1 MEHILI
7 SGFADEISPDFDEQL
22 RVVTSLGMEYI
33 SLRTADGKG
42 IADYTAEEVEEKLLP
57 RLREANVKVSSL
69 GSPIGKINVDDEEAF
84 EKQLVQME
92 ELCKICKVLDCRY
105 IRMFSF
111 FIPEGK
117 NADDYK
123 EIVIEKLKKF
133 DAIAAK
139 YSVVMIHENE
149 KDIYGDI
156 KERCKIIL
164 DALGSPH
171 FKSVFDFANFVQCG
185 EDTMEC
191 WELLRDHVAYIHIK
205 DAVTT
210 DKENVL
216 CGTGEGK
223 IDRKS
228 VV

>member
-84 EKQLVQME
+84 KKQLVQME
-92 ELCKICKVLDCRY
+92 ELCKICKVLDCKY

-111 FIPEGK
+111 LFR
-117 NADDYK
+117 
-123 EIVIEKLKKF
+123 
-133 DAIAAK
+133 
-139 YSVVMIHENE
+139 
-149 KDIYGDI
+149 
-156 KERCKIIL
+156 KERMPMITKR
-164 DALGSPH
+164 
-171 FKSVFDFANFVQCG
+171 
-185 EDTMEC
+185 
-191 WELLRDHVAYIHIK
+191 LLLK
-205 DAVTT
+205 
-210 DKENVL
+210 N
-216 CGTGEGK
+216 
-223 IDRKS
+223 
-228 VV
+228 

>member
-92 ELCKICKVLDCRY
+92 ELCKICKVLDCKY

-117 NADDYK
+117 K
-123 EIVIEKLKKF
+123 C
-133 DAIAAK
+133 
-139 YSVVMIHENE
+139 
-149 KDIYGDI
+149 
-156 KERCKIIL
+156 R
-164 DALGSPH
+164 
-171 FKSVFDFANFVQCG
+171 
-185 EDTMEC
+185 
-191 WELLRDHVAYIHIK
+191 
-205 DAVTT
+205 
-210 DKENVL
+210 
-216 CGTGEGK
+216 
-223 IDRKS
+223 
-228 VV
+228 